1 MEGGEAGTL
10 HGRTSL
16 WAFRRKENLVGG
28 CVGCGDGERDVSISV
43 CMYWKEGR
51 ESVGGG

>member
-1 MEGGEAGTL
+1 MEGLPYGLSEGKTIQL
-10 HGRTSL
+10 G
-16 WAFRRKENLVGG
+16 V

-51 ESVGGG
+51 DSVGGV